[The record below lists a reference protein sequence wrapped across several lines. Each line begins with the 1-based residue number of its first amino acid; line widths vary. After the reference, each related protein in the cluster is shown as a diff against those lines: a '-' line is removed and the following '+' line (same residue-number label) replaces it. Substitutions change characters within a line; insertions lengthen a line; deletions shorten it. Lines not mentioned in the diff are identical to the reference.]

1 MSPQLGAETQTLL
14 SVLSSLHH
22 DRRTGIL
29 MVSWDSEMK
38 TEEGVITFLKGEV
51 TSLETDQYKGGE
63 AFKAMSQ
70 WKDCSFF
77 FIESDQLENILLSS
91 DKPDLPSKT
100 SIPPSSSPLR
110 NLPVLSLAQ
119 KKLLPSGQ
127 AQKLAQFVEQTQRL
141 SLPSEQTQKLPQVAS
156 QTRELTQPAEQAQEF
171 PQSSFAPST
180 LAPYEIP
187 AQLPYFEAIIAL
199 LNRMG
204 RAYRQVYILID
215 GQRSIAEL
223 MRLTGCSPAEMDQIL
238 HDLAEARLIRMPSL
252 EQDA

>member
-127 AQKLAQFVEQTQRL
+127 AQKLAQFVEQTQKL